1 MKAESPKTV
10 CCIGATAMRTR
21 LAASRARVRFTTHR
35 PRTRMSGRAWTTY
48 QSVLRHSRRVGI
60 AVTEGDAPRS

>member
-10 CCIGATAMRTR
+10 CSFGATTVRTR
-21 LAASRARVRFTTHR
+21 VAASRARMRIATR
-35 PRTRMSGRAWTTY
+35 RTRARMSGRAWTTY
-48 QSVLRHSRRVGI
+48 QSVLRHSRRVGV